1 MIFMYQILEETSL
14 LHTYQVGIIMKI
26 INMTLDEAIKHC
38 EEVYQEC
45 PNRGCAEDHKQL
57 ADWLKQLRRLL

>member
-14 LHTYQVGIIMKI
+14 LYIYQVGTIMKI
-26 INMTLDEAIKHC
+26 IDMTLDEAIKHC

-45 PNRGCAEDHKQL
+45 SNKGCAEDHKQL